1 MKLLV
6 ILLLV
11 LFFVALLGARPVSG
25 GAGARQSTRSNWLTS
40 LTILVL
46 RITRGGLALVTVLS
60 VFMAF
65 RLLLVSGVSV
75 HTQAHQANT
84 LAWWVFAGMAAG
96 TAALF
101 YFLFW
106 TLRRIRQRVNQ
117 MHAERS
123 HSSRPLL
130 AGNWSF

>member
-11 LFFVALLGARPVSG
+11 LFFVALLGTRPGSGTAAYQPARSSWRV
-25 GAGARQSTRSNWLTS
+25 S
-40 LTILVL
+40 LTILAL
-46 RITRGGLALVTVLS
+46 RITRGGLALLTLLS
-60 VFMAF
+60 VLMAF
-65 RLLLVSGVSV
+65 RLLLVSGVSANK
-75 HTQAHQANT
+75 QASAEAWLVFVSMAVGT
-84 LAWWVFAGMAAG
+84 L
-96 TAALF
+96 ALF

-106 TLRRIRQRVNQ
+106 TLRRIRQRVNA

>member
-11 LFFVALLGARPVSG
+11 LFFVALLGIRPATG
-25 GAGARQSTRSNWLTS
+25 GAAARQPARSNWLIS
-40 LTILVL
+40 LMILVL
-46 RITRGGLALVTVLS
+46 RITRGGLAVVTVLS

-75 HTQAHQANT
+75 NTQANS
-84 LAWWVFAGMAAG
+84 LAWWVFAGMVVG
-96 TAALF
+96 TLALF

-106 TLRRIRQRVNQ
+106 TLRRIRQRVND